1 MTSSNSSE
9 DNCGAASSL
18 IFGAFTGA
26 VDVDAGDDCDDE
38 ANAGHDDDEE
48 GDEADDDNA
57 LGNGEGKPGRR
68 EVLFVPSPP
77 LSPPPSAP
85 PLHSPPPPFHSLLH
99 PFILIPLIYPC
110 VFSFSSLFSF
120 YSSPSFASSS
130 SVHSS
135 TMK

>member
-18 IFGAFTGA
+18 IFGAFAGA
-26 VDVDAGDDCDDE
+26 VHVDAGDDCDDE

-85 PLHSPPPPFHSLLH
+85 PLHSPLPHIS
-99 PFILIPLIYPC
+99 I
-110 VFSFSSLFSF
+110 
-120 YSSPSFASSS
+120 
-130 SVHSS
+130 HSS
-135 TMK
+135 